1 MSFSPYN
8 WVCNLPFI
16 THILSMYK
24 KHVRFFPT
32 SSLFQDIQHE
42 WRRKTFLKSD
52 LLGHSHFRL
61 VVSIPFLYQSTTPKT
76 NITRASNTGGSCSES
91 LLPEIVKPRA
101 LNTGEKKEG
110 CRADLETITRF
121 SEGS

>member
-1 MSFSPYN
+1 
-8 WVCNLPFI
+8 
-16 THILSMYK
+16 MYK

-32 SSLFQDIQHE
+32 SSIQHE

-52 LLGHSHFRL
+52 LLGHSHFQL
-61 VVSIPFLYQSTTPKT
+61 VVSIPFSYQSTAPKAD
-76 NITRASNTGGSCSES
+76 ITRASNTGGSCSKS

-101 LNTGEKKEG
+101 LNTGGKKEG
-110 CRADLETITRF
+110 CRADLEAITRS